1 MNRLCCDN
9 IEVVGE
15 EYNASDPYLNLAKN
29 VICRGHNSSKL
40 GPEIVLQNCVP
51 HGHHGSGAIW
61 ASWIRCHMGIMDQ
74 VPYGHHGSGAIWFH
88 GSGATLASWIGCHV
102 GIVDQVQHRHH
113 GSGAIWASWIR
124 CHMGIMD
131 QVPYGHHGS
140 AAIWFHGSG
149 ATLYIL
155 EGILSVISHEL

>member
-61 ASWIRCHMGIMDQ
+61 ASWIRCHM
-74 VPYGHHGSGAIWFH
+74 V
-88 GSGATLASWIGCHV
+88 
-102 GIVDQVQHRHH
+102 
-113 GSGAIWASWIR
+113 SWIR
-124 CHMGIMD
+124 CHIGIMD
-131 QVPYGHHGS
+131 RVPRGHRGPG
-140 AAIWFHGSG
+140 AA
-149 ATLYIL
+149 
-155 EGILSVISHEL
+155 

>member
-40 GPEIVLQNCVP
+40 GPKIVLQNCVP
-51 HGHHGSGAIW
+51 HGHHESGAIW

-74 VPYGHHGSGAIWFH
+74 MPYGHHGSGATYMDIM
-88 GSGATLASWIGCHV
+88 
-102 GIVDQVQHRHH
+102 DQVPYGHH

-124 CHMGIMD
+124 YHMGIMD
-131 QVPYGHHGS
+131 QLPYGFMDQVPHC
-140 AAIWFHGSG
+140 I
-149 ATLYIL
+149 Y
-155 EGILSVISHEL
+155 